1 MVPAADRVKKPG
13 PSSVWLAEKTP
24 RGGGATRGGAGG
36 AGGADGGGKDGRGSH
51 HAGPRDDDG
60 AGSADGSGRG
70 ADRPAAGRGR
80 RAADADRGADAG
92 LDRDRI
98 TATTVALLDA
108 DGLAKFSMRRLAAEL
123 HVTAMSVYWY
133 VANKDDLLELAVDH
147 VAAELDLPDPEDD
160 TDWRVQLR
168 QLAHGYREML
178 VRHPWAAPL
187 MGRFLNIGPCMRAF
201 SDAALRLMRKTGVP
215 KERQGGTM
223 AAVFQFVYGFA
234 TSEAQYYQ
242 LAAEA
247 GVTADEFYREAMGV
261 IAGELAGSQLL
272 RDSTEVMEARG
283 GDTVAEMYG
292 RDFDNALDVLIRG
305 IEATSG
311 DRAGDAGA

>member
-13 PSSVWLAEKTP
+13 LSSVWLAEKSP
-24 RGGGATRGGAGG
+24 RGG
-36 AGGADGGGKDGRGSH
+36 GGGKDGSGARSG
-51 HAGPRDDDG
+51 GPRDDDG
-60 AGSADGSGRG
+60 ARSAGSGRG
-70 ADRPAAGRGR
+70 SGGGAAGTGR
-80 RAADADRGADAG
+80 RAADPDRRNDTG

-123 HVTAMSVYWY
+123 NVTAMSVYWY

-168 QLAHGYREML
+168 QLAQSYRELL
-178 VRHPWAAPL
+178 VRHPWVAPL
-187 MGRFLNIGPCMRAF
+187 IGRFLNIGPCMRAF
-201 SDAALRLMRKTGVP
+201 SDATLRLMRKTGVP
-215 KERQGGTM
+215 KERHGGTT

-242 LAAEA
+242 LSAEA
-247 GVTADEFYREAMGV
+247 GVSPDAFFREAMGV

-305 IEATSG
+305 IEATS
-311 DRAGDAGA
+311 ADA